1 MQKCRLIELSLN
13 SSHISLYLLLRLV
26 LFFTYLEGG
35 NCEYSQNV
43 EHLVPRAASHEN
55 KSYSRQRKPHLIFD
69 AIKHKFIESSAL
81 LVDGVPDSQMYTVR
95 ALTVQHHHFLTVG
108 EIR

>member
-26 LFFTYLEGG
+26 LFSTYLEGG

-43 EHLVPRAASHEN
+43 EHLD
-55 KSYSRQRKPHLIFD
+55 LI
-69 AIKHKFIESSAL
+69 L
-81 LVDGVPDSQMYTVR
+81 YVLVDKSRLSAVFKNPNFAARGPR
-95 ALTVQHHHFLTVG
+95 HFLPQLSSTHL
-108 EIR
+108 EAPIKLRYNYTS

>member
-26 LFFTYLEGG
+26 LFSTYLEGG

-43 EHLVPRAASHEN
+43 EHLD
-55 KSYSRQRKPHLIFD
+55 LILD
-69 AIKHKFIESSAL
+69 V
-81 LVDGVPDSQMYTVR
+81 LVDKSRLSAVFKNPNFAAREPRDF
-95 ALTVQHHHFLTVG
+95 FLELGSTCL
-108 EIR
+108 EAPLNLRYNNTS